1 MYYAIVNWYNEYDE
15 EDIISHMLV
24 PADDWN
30 DAMSKVVKQFQWI
43 NSIKME
49 EISGCANA
57 EVVYIPENCAEA
69 VINENNY

>member
-49 EISGCANA
+49 EISGCGNA
-57 EVVYIPENCAEA
+57 EVVYIPENCVEA

>member
-49 EISGCANA
+49 EISGCVNA